1 MEKEADLAILKGTVQ
16 ENERGYRLK
25 PSIWEVDRYPWE
37 LYLMF
42 PSREIDKKKY
52 VKVTWKSINI
62 KFLTKNS
69 RF

>member
-1 MEKEADLAILKGTVQ
+1 MEKEVDLSILNGTVQ

-42 PSREIDKKKY
+42 PSREIDKKKMC
-52 VKVTWKSINI
+52 KSYMKIYKYKI
-62 KFLTKNS
+62 FDKK
-69 RF
+69 